1 MRKRT
6 WITAALAALAIAA
19 IAAPVAQARQF
30 EGEIV
35 AHNAKTK
42 TFKIRE
48 DQGGGTFK
56 VKVNKSTVY
65 QGISGFKAIRVGRT
79 DLEVVAQE
87 GRRPLDRDQGR
98 DPWRLWR
105 RRQGRSMSVVRGA
118 CASRATLKN
127 WSRCL
132 RAFSARRSSVYGK

>member
-6 WITAALAALAIAA
+6 WITAALAALAITA

-35 AHNAKTK
+35 AHNAKAK

-48 DQGGGTFK
+48 DEGGGTFK

-65 QGISGFKAIRVGRT
+65 QDISGFKATRVGRT
-79 DLEVVAQE
+79 DLEVIAKKAD
-87 GRRPLDRDQGR
+87 GR
-98 DPWRLWR
+98 WIATK
-105 RRQGRSMSVVRGA
+105 VETRGG
-118 CASRATLKN
+118 SGGG
-127 WSRCL
+127 
-132 RAFSARRSSVYGK
+132 GKDG